1 MFRPMSR
8 PAAPRR
14 AGPRILRRVTNETA
28 PTDPGRDDAITP
40 DEAPAA
46 EPELPAEPVTSEA
59 QETAADEAPATEAV
73 EVPVATGDSRERL
86 RALQDELRREREQ
99 VGKRRE
105 QDQRRRR

>member
-1 MFRPMSR
+1 
-8 PAAPRR
+8 
-14 AGPRILRRVTNETA
+14 VTNETA
-28 PTDPGRDDAITP
+28 PNDPGRDDAITP

-46 EPELPAEPVTSEA
+46 EPELPAESVLG
-59 QETAADEAPATEAV
+59 ETPATEAV
-73 EVPVATGDSRERL
+73 EAPATATGDSRERL

>member
-1 MFRPMSR
+1 
-8 PAAPRR
+8 
-14 AGPRILRRVTNETA
+14 VTNETA

-59 QETAADEAPATEAV
+59 QETAADEAPAAEAI
-73 EVPVATGDSRERL
+73 EAPATATGDSRERL